1 MGVTTLLT
9 FAEFEGL
16 PDSPGKRELL
26 DGEILEMPPGKRRHA
41 KIQKRIHARLEPY
54 ALEWH
59 FGEVYTEV
67 GFKLADRHWVQ
78 PDVSLVSPEQDE
90 AGDQE
95 GYFEGAPRLAIEV
108 ISPANTAESVDRK
121 IEKYFA
127 YGGEEV
133 WVFYPKT
140 RRVWLYR
147 RNEPT
152 AIEHKEVLTSI
163 MFPDWKLN
171 LSEIFA

>member
-1 MGVTTLLT
+1 MDASALLT
-9 FAEFEGL
+9 FAEFESL

-26 DGEILEMPPGKRRHA
+26 DGELIEIPPPKARHS
-41 KIQKRIHARLEPY
+41 KMQHRIHARLAPY
-54 ALEWH
+54 VLDCR
-59 FGEVYTEV
+59 FGEVYTAA
-67 GFKLADRHWVQ
+67 GHKLGERHWVQ
-78 PDVSLVSPEQDE
+78 PDVSLVSPEQEE
-90 AGDQE
+90 AGDPE

-127 YGGEEV
+127 YDGEEV

-147 RNEPT
+147 RNEPA
-152 AIEHKEVLTSI
+152 AIEQ
-163 MFPDWKLN
+163 KLN
-171 LSEIFA
+171 LSEVFA